1 MWQIIDVLKE
11 LPVALFYCF
20 LGLGAFVENLFP
32 PIPADT
38 FVLLGAA
45 LAVSSGVLK
54 VDLIFLTVCSTNIVG
69 ALIVYGIGYSYGGPY
84 FQRKRGGKIFNHKQL
99 EELEI
104 FYHRNGLMAL
114 FFARFIPGFRVA
126 VPVFAGIVR
135 LNPVKTVVVIGS
147 ASAVWYSFLL
157 YAGLVIG
164 ENMAAI
170 TEFQDRLNLMLG
182 VIAILLT
189 AYATCWW
196 MGSRGSN

>member
-1 MWQIIDVLKE
+1 MWQIIGVLKE
-11 LPVALFYCF
+11 LPVSLFYCL

-38 FVLLGAA
+38 FVLLGGA

-135 LNPVKTVVVIGS
+135 LSPVKTVVVIGS

-196 MGSRGSN
+196 MGSRGSK

>member
-1 MWQIIDVLKE
+1 MWQIIGVLKE
-11 LPVALFYCF
+11 LPVALFYCL

-38 FVLLGAA
+38 FVLLGGA

-69 ALIVYGIGYSYGGPY
+69 ALIVYGIVYSYGGPY

-135 LNPVKTVVVIGS
+135 LSPVKTVVVIGS

-164 ENMAAI
+164 ENMAAL
-170 TEFQDRLNLMLG
+170 TVFQDRLNLMLG

-196 MGSRGSN
+196 MGSRGCK

>member
-1 MWQIIDVLKE
+1 MWQIIGVLKE
-11 LPVALFYCF
+11 LPVALFYCL

-38 FVLLGAA
+38 FVLLGGA

-69 ALIVYGIGYSYGGPY
+69 ALIVYGIVYSYGGPY

-135 LNPVKTVVVIGS
+135 LSPVKTVVVIGS

-164 ENMAAI
+164 ENMAAL
-170 TEFQDRLNLMLG
+170 TVFQDRLNLMLG

-196 MGSRGSN
+196 MGSRGSK

>member
-1 MWQIIDVLKE
+1 MWQIIGVLKE

-20 LGLGAFVENLFP
+20 LGLGVFVENLFP

-38 FVLLGAA
+38 FVLLGGA

-69 ALIVYGIGYSYGGPY
+69 ALVAYGIGYGYGRPY
-84 FQRKRGGKIFNHKQL
+84 FQRKRGGKIFNRKQL

-135 LNPVKTVVVIGS
+135 LSPVKTVVVIGS

-164 ENMAAI
+164 ENMAAV
-170 TEFQDRLNLMLG
+170 TEFQDKLNLMLG

-196 MGSRGSN
+196 MGSRGSK

>member
-1 MWQIIDVLKE
+1 MWQIIGVLKE

-20 LGLGAFVENLFP
+20 LGLGVFVENLFP

-38 FVLLGAA
+38 FVLLGGA

-135 LNPVKTVVVIGS
+135 LSPVKTVVVIGS

-170 TEFQDRLNLMLG
+170 TEFQDKLNLMLG

-196 MGSRGSN
+196 MGSRGSK

>member
-69 ALIVYGIGYSYGGPY
+69 ALIVYGIVYSYGGPY

-135 LNPVKTVVVIGS
+135 LSPVKTVVVIGS

-196 MGSRGSN
+196 MGSRGSK

>member
-1 MWQIIDVLKE
+1 MWQIIGVLKE
-11 LPVALFYCF
+11 LPVSLFYCL

-38 FVLLGAA
+38 FVLLGGA

-135 LNPVKTVVVIGS
+135 LSLVKTVVVIGS

-196 MGSRGSN
+196 MGSRGSK

>member
-135 LNPVKTVVVIGS
+135 LSPVKTVVVIGS

-196 MGSRGSN
+196 MGSRGSK

>member
-1 MWQIIDVLKE
+1 MWQIIGVLKE

-20 LGLGAFVENLFP
+20 LGLGVFVENLFP

-38 FVLLGAA
+38 FVLLGGA

-54 VDLIFLTVCSTNIVG
+54 IDLIFLTVCSTNIVG
-69 ALIVYGIGYSYGGPY
+69 ALVVYGIGYSYGHPY
-84 FQRKRGGKIFNHKQL
+84 FQRKRGGKIFNRKQL

-135 LNPVKTVVVIGS
+135 LSPVKTVVVIGS

-170 TEFQDRLNLMLG
+170 TEFQDKLNLMLG

-196 MGSRGSN
+196 MGSRGSK

>member
-1 MWQIIDVLKE
+1 MWQIIGVLKE
-11 LPVALFYCF
+11 LPVALFYCL

-38 FVLLGAA
+38 FVLLGGA

-135 LNPVKTVVVIGS
+135 LSPVKTVVVIGS

-196 MGSRGSN
+196 MGSRGSK

>member
-1 MWQIIDVLKE
+1 MWQIIGVLKE

-20 LGLGAFVENLFP
+20 LGLGVFVENLFP

-38 FVLLGAA
+38 FVLLGGA

-54 VDLIFLTVCSTNIVG
+54 IDLIFLTVCSTNIVG
-69 ALIVYGIGYSYGGPY
+69 ALVAYGIGYGYGRPY
-84 FQRKRGGKIFNHKQL
+84 FQRKRGGKIFNRKQL

-135 LNPVKTVVVIGS
+135 LSPVKTVVVIGS

-164 ENMAAI
+164 ENMAAV
-170 TEFQDRLNLMLG
+170 TEFQDKLNLMLG

-196 MGSRGSN
+196 MGSRGSK